1 MDLDVTIFIQT
12 GIFLLVLFGLNPI
25 LIKPIQR
32 IIEARHAGTGG
43 KSNDTERLTTEATA
57 KREKYEAR
65 IAIARKEAGEQR
77 EALRNEGRQN
87 ERELVEGARQ
97 RADVTVEKGRSEIE
111 SQATEARSALQTEVD
126 SLAAQLAAK
135 VLGRKLA

>member
-43 KSNDTERLTTEATA
+43 KSNDTERLTTEASEKQA
-57 KREKYEAR
+57 KYEAR
-65 IAIARKEAGEQR
+65 IAVARKEAGEQR
-77 EALRNEGRQN
+77 EALRNEGRQS

-97 RADVTVEKGRSEIE
+97 RADVTIANGRSEIE
-111 SQATEARSALQTEVD
+111 NQATQARGALQTEVD
-126 SLAAQLAAK
+126 TLATQLAAK
-135 VLGRKLA
+135 VLGRELA